1 MHVGE
6 NFITRH
12 TLVWKGTA
20 TVVVVFFVSAYRYI
34 SATVASIA
42 YLPLSRTSNQ
52 CSKIV
57 IVQKSVVTS
66 QNMK

>member
-42 YLPLSRTSNQ
+42 YLAVKQDQQSMQ
-52 CSKIV
+52 
-57 IVQKSVVTS
+57 
-66 QNMK
+66 